1 MVWQGTKKVVYNLTK
16 HLYLENYYAKSIVP
30 ACLLDIVQ
38 TYKIALK
45 PMNNKI

>member
-1 MVWQGTKKVVYNLTK
+1 MVWQSTKKLVYNLTK

-30 ACLLDIVQ
+30 ACLLDIAQ

-45 PMNNKI
+45 AMNNKI